1 MGGGDGKEKRFA
13 EGAERGGGEWIEILM
28 KVEMGMVGP
37 VCTGLARVGC
47 GVYNGGLG
55 WLAIWGHVWTSAGR
69 VSVLARPTR

>member
-1 MGGGDGKEKRFA
+1 MEV
-13 EGAERGGGEWIEILM
+13 E
-28 KVEMGMVGP
+28 VEMGVVGS

-47 GVYNGGLG
+47 GVYNGGPG